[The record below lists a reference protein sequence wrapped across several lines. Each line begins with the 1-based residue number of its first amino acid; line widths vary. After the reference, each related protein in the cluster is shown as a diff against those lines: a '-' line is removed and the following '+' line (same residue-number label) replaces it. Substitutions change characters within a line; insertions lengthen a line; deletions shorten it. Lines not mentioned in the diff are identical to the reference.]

1 MSKLSEALKMK
12 WARTKQI
19 DDILGEALSSMF
31 VRRGLPEDYA
41 NTGNLIEE
49 ILLRNGCGAYVYR
62 DDNVEKRWIFGAAQ
76 CVGQPNS
83 YGFGKNVIVTAGGG
97 FVKQYD
103 DWESNPDIVVAWN
116 TPVMTPDYVIGLTA
130 DMLTECLTSLRCQIK
145 NTRHHPLP
153 VATDEKMRAAVDKAI
168 EDMDAGVDRTIISTN
183 LLKDVLEELGT
194 DRPAFEILNISDP
207 ELADKL
213 QYTSKQIDDIL
224 RWFWNIYGH
233 NAQASSKLA
242 QQSVEEVTTGAS
254 ISMIVPHARYHQR
267 QREAELL
274 KERFGWDVTIEFSE
288 PWQNSFAR
296 CEKEI
301 EAELELEA
309 LGEEEDDERGEDN
322 DVEETRVS
330 ADEDSSEPDNV

>member
-1 MSKLSEALKMK
+1 MSKVSEALKLK

-19 DDILGEALSSMF
+19 DEILGESITSMF

-41 NTGNLIEE
+41 NVGNLIELV
-49 ILLRNGCGAYVYR
+49 LLQNGCGAYVHR
-62 DDNVEKRWIFGAAQ
+62 KDHVEDRWIFGAAQ
-76 CVGQPNS
+76 TTGQPNS
-83 YGFGKNVIVTAGGG
+83 YGFGKDVIVTAGGG
-97 FVKQYD
+97 YVKEFK

-116 TPVMTPDYVIGLTA
+116 NPIMAPDYVVGLTA
-130 DMLTECLTSLRCQIK
+130 DMLTEVLTSLRCQII

-153 VATDEKMRAAVDKAI
+153 VAYDEKMKTAI
-168 EDMDAGVDRTIISTN
+168 DQAIKEMEAGVNRTTVSVN
-183 LLKDVLEELGT
+183 LLKDLLDLGI
-194 DRPAFEILNISDP
+194 DKNNYDLIEISDP
-207 ELADKL
+207 TLADKL

-254 ISMIVPHARYHQR
+254 ISMIIPHARYHQR

-288 PWQNSFAR
+288 PWQNAFAR
-296 CEKEI
+296 CEKELS
-301 EAELELEA
+301 EELP
-309 LGEEEDDERGEDN
+309 EEEGVEDERVEDH
-322 DVEETRVS
+322 DMEEAPRD
-330 ADEDSSEPDNV
+330 ADEDSGESDEV